1 MLKPLLL
8 LLEGIW
14 NRAQI
19 VCLEKSTI
27 MAQDTLIIYFITLV
41 NGRLLFY
48 LCVARLCVCVCMC
61 ECTYWV
67 LYVLNEYLGG
77 HMSSCTH
84 TIIEK
89 DARCPDTFTTLHLMP
104 LRQDSHWSWN
114 KMVAST
120 PTSSFCLCSLHTV
133 LGLRHL
139 CCHTCLFM
147 RYLDLSSSGLHS
159 KCFYPFKHL
168 SCSYVWKVFNN
179 GCITEM
185 SLEGYFIPGPSPQL
199 FLLTEI

>member
-77 HMSSCTH
+77 TH
-84 TIIEK
+84 ELMHTHYNRE
-89 DARCPDTFTTLHLMP
+89 RCQVSWHLYHSP
-104 LRQDSHWSWN
+104 SYALEAGLSLKLEQDGGQHPH
-114 KMVAST
+114 VI
-120 PTSSFCLCSLHTV
+120 LLSLLSPHCAGVKAPVLPYLPFYEV
-133 LGLRHL
+133 LGPEFFR
-139 CCHTCLFM
+139 
-147 RYLDLSSSGLHS
+147 
-159 KCFYPFKHL
+159 
-168 SCSYVWKVFNN
+168 
-179 GCITEM
+179 IA
-185 SLEGYFIPGPSPQL
+185 
-199 FLLTEI
+199 